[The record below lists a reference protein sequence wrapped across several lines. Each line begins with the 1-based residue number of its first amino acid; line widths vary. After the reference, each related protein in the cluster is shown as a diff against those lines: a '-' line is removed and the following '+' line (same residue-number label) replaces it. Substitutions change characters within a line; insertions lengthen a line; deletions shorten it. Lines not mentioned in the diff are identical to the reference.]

1 MIVTCPSCSVR
12 YLVDARALG
21 PHGRM
26 VRCARCAHT
35 WREVP
40 PPDQAAALVVDAPAA
55 PPPAPPAAAAAA
67 PAAAAAAAADEADGA
82 AAASAAP
89 ERARRAAPGL
99 TAEGRIQLPALPR
112 RRTRVGL
119 VLARTVAAL
128 AIIGGLAYAAVV
140 ERERVVEFMPGAAAY
155 YKFAG
160 FPIGGTTSG
169 LELDNVTTSREME
182 NGLPALVIEGEVK
195 NVSTSARAVPKLMV
209 ILRDKGERDLQD
221 LTVAAPADHLNPGES
236 VPFRTSIT
244 QPAEAASGVVVTFAG
259 ADRS

>member
-1 MIVTCPSCSVR
+1 
-12 YLVDARALG
+12 
-21 PHGRM
+21 M

-40 PPDQAAALVVDAPAA
+40 PADQAAALVVDAPAA
-55 PPPAPPAAAAAA
+55 APPAPRPAPALAAAGEAAAAAAA
-67 PAAAAAAAADEADGA
+67 PAPAAA
-82 AAASAAP
+82 P
-89 ERARRAAPGL
+89 TRARGSASGL
-99 TAEGRIQLPALPR
+99 TAEGRIQLPALPKKR
-112 RRTRVGL
+112 PRLRL
-119 VLARTVAAL
+119 ALARAVAAL
-128 AIIGGLAYAAVV
+128 AIIGGLGYAAVV
-140 ERERVVEFMPGAAAY
+140 ERDRVIAFVPAAAPL
-155 YKFAG
+155 YKLAG
-160 FPIGGTTSG
+160 FPAGETVGG
-169 LELDNVTTSREME
+169 LEFENVTTSREME

-195 NVSTSARAVPKLMV
+195 NVSTSARAVPKLVV